1 MTGRWLTYG
10 QAREALAVTWTQL
23 LDLLESGVLEAALIG
38 DHYSI
43 AEKSVSVLAARGGDL
58 AESRKPA
65 WEPWSSADDPDARD
79 EQADYDDTPN
89 EEGDDQQ

>member
-43 AEKSVSVLAARGGDL
+43 AEKSVSQLADGGDDL
-58 AESRKPA
+58 AESRTQPTVRGGPTLPA
-65 WEPWSSADDPDARD
+65 DIED
-79 EQADYDDTPN
+79 EFQRGK
-89 EEGDDQQ
+89 ESE